1 MTVVRLRR
9 AAGVVAMLAFIA
21 LLASCA
27 SFRPKGRIIAGPS
40 GAIGAAALSN
50 DRAAVLSGTGTTRAV
65 FVIDLKSGSTER
77 SFGVTREASGMAAA
91 TPSGPLLIS
100 IAGTDKRGGA
110 IGAIEQWSLDGRKL
124 ATLPA
129 AGPVMAITQVVDGT
143 AYILVRGNGK
153 ARAAVRLTVT
163 AGQLR
168 RTIPLEA
175 GIEGLQ
181 QCKIGAL
188 HFLVYSLGSPGTIVL
203 RERSSG
209 VELRSDV
216 AARNPTCFDGRPNV
230 FAIQKTS
237 HATRVIALSVPSM
250 LQDSAIAANRDLV
263 ALYDTPD
270 HAVLALNATAQT
282 STLELY
288 PQDAFNVARAGS
300 NGP

>member
-1 MTVVRLRR
+1 MTLVGLRR
-9 AAGVVAMLAFIA
+9 AARIVATLAFGA

-153 ARAAVRLTVT
+153 ARAAVRLLPVEILRYVCVEDCGVVVNPQVVDGQCRGGIAQGI
-163 AGQLR
+163 AGALFEEITYDDQGAYQH
-168 RTIPLEA
+168 PDELEA
-175 GIEGLQ
+175 HLWLLHDSLVE
-181 QCKIGAL
+181 IGAGRL
-188 HFLVYSLGSPGTIVL
+188 AADPASGGLDYRLISPDGAAGHEPAGMKRAVPG
-203 RERSSG
+203 RNSVSCAMP
-209 VELRSDV
+209 
-216 AARNPTCFDGRPNV
+216 AARTPLRLKIRPV
-230 FAIQKTS
+230 
-237 HATRVIALSVPSM
+237 
-250 LQDSAIAANRDLV
+250 
-263 ALYDTPD
+263 
-270 HAVLALNATAQT
+270 
-282 STLELY
+282 
-288 PQDAFNVARAGS
+288 
-300 NGP
+300 

>member
-1 MTVVRLRR
+1 VTVVRLRR

-50 DRAAVLSGTGTTRAV
+50 DRAAVLAGTATTRAV
-65 FVIDLKSGSTER
+65 FIIDLKNGSTER

-91 TPSGPLLIS
+91 TDAGPLLIA
-100 IAGTDKRGGA
+100 IAATDRRGGA
-110 IGAIEQWSLDGRKL
+110 VGAIEQWSLDGRKL

-129 AGPVMAITQVVDGT
+129 PGPVMAITQVVDGT
-143 AYILVRGNGK
+143 AYILVRGNAK
-153 ARAAVRLTVT
+153 ARAAVRLSVP
-163 AGQLR
+163 AVRFR

-175 GIEGLQ
+175 GVEGLQ

-188 HFLVYSLGSPGTIVL
+188 NFLVYSLGSPGTIVL

-216 AARNPTCFDGRPNV
+216 AARNPTCFDGHPNV
-230 FAIQKTS
+230 FAIQKAS
-237 HATRVIALSVPSM
+237 HVTRVVALSVPSM
-250 LQDSAIAANRDLV
+250 LQDSAIPANRDLV

-270 HAVLALNATAQT
+270 HAVLGLNVTAQT

-288 PQDAFNVARAGS
+288 PQDAFNVPGVS
-300 NGP
+300 PNGP